1 MDKHGHSE
9 EKHIIRSVGTIGFLT
24 FLSRIVGMARD
35 IVSARLFGTGKVW
48 DAFIL
53 AFMIPNFLRRL
64 VGEGALIN
72 AFVPVYTQVL
82 EEKGRHEADRVA
94 NIVFTILLIGLAL
107 LTLGVTL
114 VVSAVLSCF
123 ALPDKVALMLRL
135 LVILFPYVL
144 FVSFEVLSTGVLN
157 CHRHFFMPSFAPIL
171 SNFIWMGAILFIC
184 PFFGHGLEE
193 KAMILSCA
201 VVVSGAAQFL
211 IQLFPLAGMGF
222 RFRVVFDFFNPA
234 LQRIVWLVLPSVLGF
249 AVVQVNILVDMTLGF
264 MLGDGAN
271 SALWYGNRMMQFPLG
286 VFAIAMG
293 TALLPTLS
301 KHIAL
306 KNTEEAK
313 KVFVFSLKMVMLVIV
328 PASFG
333 LIVLAYPIIQ
343 LLFERGSFTAQSTL
357 RSANTMMYY
366 CFGLFAYSGSKV
378 VTSGFYSSQDTR
390 TPVAVGVI
398 CMVLNIVFNL
408 ILMRPLKEG
417 GLALATALSGTVQFF
432 LLLYLYHK
440 RFIPLPFGSLIRF
453 TFKVLFLSVFM
464 SVVAIG
470 CFNGLMAVL
479 VLGPTMRLG
488 ISLFAAIAAGSLSYL
503 ALGFILKVEEL
514 RSLFSWSNWKK

>member
-1 MDKHGHSE
+1 MDKHE
-9 EKHIIRSVGTIGFLT
+9 EKHILRSVGTIGFLT

-94 NIVFTILLIGLAL
+94 NIVFTILLFGLAI

-114 VVSAVLSCF
+114 IVSAVLSCF
-123 ALPDKVALMLRL
+123 TLPDKLILMLRL

-144 FVSFEVLSTGVLN
+144 FVSFEVLSIGVLN

-171 SNFIWMGAILFIC
+171 SNLIWMGAILFIC
-184 PFFGHGLEE
+184 PFFGRTLEE

-201 VVVSGAAQFL
+201 VVVSGGAQFL

-222 RFRVVFDFFNPA
+222 RFRIIFDFFNPA
-234 LQRIVWLVLPSVLGF
+234 LQRIIWLVLPSILGF

-286 VFAIAMG
+286 VFAIAVG

-313 KVFVFSLKMVMLVIV
+313 KVFVFSLKIVMLVIV

-333 LIVLAYPIIQ
+333 LIALASPIIR

-366 CFGLFAYSGSKV
+366 CLGLFAYSGSKV
-378 VTSGFYSSQDTR
+378 VVSGFYSHQDTR
-390 TPVAVGVI
+390 TPVAVGAI
-398 CMVLNIVFNL
+398 CMVLNIIFNL
-408 ILMRPLKEG
+408 VLMWPLKEG
-417 GLALATALSGTVQFF
+417 GLALATAISGTIQFF
-432 LLLYLYHK
+432 LLLYLYRK
-440 RFIPLPFGSLIRF
+440 RFIPLDVSSLLPFI
-453 TFKVLFLSVFM
+453 FKVLVLSAFM
-464 SVVAIG
+464 TVVALG
-470 CFNGLMAVL
+470 CFNGLMVVL
-479 VLGPTMRLG
+479 TTGPTVRLG
-488 ISLFAAIAAGSLSYL
+488 ISLFTAITAGTLSYF
-503 ALGFILKVEEL
+503 ALGLVLRVEEL
-514 RSLFSWSNWKK
+514 RSLFSRSNWVK